1 MGKIDIKFRPDSC
14 QRSVSGVEQRFC
26 GDIIRRP
33 EPFALEYAPQS
44 FGNVQMRTVWRKEEE
59 VQSTFFPNRPKFL
72 EQLPTVN
79 ACVVKNDKRILFD
92 AERKSVKEVSC
103 FVSSDA
109 FACGKTIIAVVA
121 VNHAEN
127 IEAITSLRRYEDILT
142 AELPAVRHVS
152 LSADMTFVSEIKVYE
167 SGFCLTFE
175 FLQLLGL
182 IRIELRRG
190 FPLRTFPYTSIS
202 RANAD
207 KKALNVLSLAS
218 FPEARCHA
226 SLAFLTLCLSCSI
239 ALRTASSSE
248 QSIIGL
254 RPRPGRVS
262 NPLIPSDSKRFTQEL
277 TEICV
282 IAVCAPTS
290 LDFNPCDF
298 NRIARQRIRYAW
310 LLPLR
315 KPSSNC
321 RRCLSVSCITLIFA
335 IVVSPSVFTQRYAK
349 ILI

>member
-1 MGKIDIKFRPDSC
+1 MGKIDIEFRSDSC
-14 QRSVSGVEQRFC
+14 QRSVSGVEQRVC
-26 GDIIRRP
+26 GGIIRRS
-33 EPFALEYAPQS
+33 EPFALEYAPQC

-59 VQSTFFPNRPKFL
+59 EQSTFLPNRPKFL
-72 EQLPTVN
+72 EQIPTVD
-79 ACVVKNDKRILFD
+79 AGVVEDNKRILFD
-92 AERKSVKEVSC
+92 TERKSVKEVRY
-103 FVSSDA
+103 FVGSDA

-127 IEAITSLRRYEDILT
+127 IEAVTSLGRYEDILT

-152 LSADMTFVSEIKVYE
+152 LSADVTFVSEIKVYE

-190 FPLRTFPYTSIS
+190 FPLGTFPYTSIS

-218 FPEARCHA
+218 LPEACCQA
-226 SLAFLTLCLSCSI
+226 SLAFLTLCLSFSI
-239 ALRTASSSE
+239 ALRTVSSSG

-262 NPLIPSDSKRFTQEL
+262 NPLIPSVSKRFIHEL
-277 TEICV
+277 TEMCV
-282 IAVCAPTS
+282 ISVCNPTS
-290 LDFNPCDF
+290 FEVNPCDF
-298 NRIARQRIRYAW
+298 KRIARQRIRYAW

-321 RRCLSVSCITLIFA
+321 RRCWSVSCITLIFA
-335 IVVSPSVFTQRYAK
+335 IVVSPCVSTQRYAEN
-349 ILI
+349 LI